1 MWCDSNRYNDGRGY
15 KTIWE
20 IKRCRDFQIEDT
32 NADWGP
38 HHPEIDRNF
47 KPNNFKLTTMYIVDS
62 YPLAVILC
70 VVTMMCWGSWANT
83 QKLASKEWSFP
94 LFYWDYTLGVIILSL
109 IFGLTLGSSGD
120 SGQAFIPNLLNA
132 APRAILF
139 ALLGGVIFN
148 IANLLLVAAI
158 EIAGMAIAFPIGIGL
173 ALVLGVFNNYLP
185 NPEAYNSLY
194 LFLGVGLV
202 TLAIVINAMA
212 YKKVSQGSKST
223 RGIVVSLVAGLLM
236 SFFYRFVA
244 DSMSTD
250 LVNIEA
256 GTFTPY
262 SAVFVFSIGIFISNF
277 LFNFYFM
284 KKPVS
289 GEPVTFGMYFKQG
302 TPKLHIVGIIGGII
316 WSLGMMLSIM
326 AGDIAG
332 YAISY
337 GLGQGAT
344 LVAAIWGVFVWKEFK
359 DAPKGTSKLLILMF
373 ASFIVGLVLII
384 LANDA

>member
-1 MWCDSNRYNDGRGY
+1 M
-15 KTIWE
+15 
-20 IKRCRDFQIEDT
+20 F
-32 NADWGP
+32 
-38 HHPEIDRNF
+38 
-47 KPNNFKLTTMYIVDS
+47 IVNS
-62 YPLAVILC
+62 YSLAVLLC
-70 VVTMMCWGSWANT
+70 VITMLCWGSWANT

-120 SGQAFIPNLLNA
+120 NGESFIPNLLNA
-132 APRAILF
+132 APKAILF

-148 IANLLLVAAI
+148 IGNLLLVAAI

-185 NPEAYNSLY
+185 NPEDYNSLY

-202 TLAIVINAMA
+202 TLAIIINALA

-223 RGIVVSLVAGLLM
+223 KGIVLSLIAGLLM

-250 LVNIEA
+250 LINITP

-284 KKPVS
+284 KKPIS
-289 GEPVTFGMYFKQG
+289 GKPVTFRMYFKQG
-302 TPKLHIVGIIGGII
+302 TPKLHIVGILGGII

-359 DAPKGTSKLLILMF
+359 DAPKGTSRLLAIMF
-373 ASFIVGLVLII
+373 VSFVIGLVFII
-384 LANDA
+384 LANGA

>member
-1 MWCDSNRYNDGRGY
+1 M
-15 KTIWE
+15 
-20 IKRCRDFQIEDT
+20 F
-32 NADWGP
+32 
-38 HHPEIDRNF
+38 
-47 KPNNFKLTTMYIVDS
+47 IVNS
-62 YPLAVILC
+62 YPLAVLLC
-70 VVTMMCWGSWANT
+70 VVTMLCWGSWANT

-120 SGQAFIPNLLNA
+120 NGESFIPNLLNA
-132 APRAILF
+132 APKAILF

-185 NPEAYNSLY
+185 NPEDYNSLY

-202 TLAIVINAMA
+202 TLAIIINALA

-223 RGIVVSLVAGLLM
+223 KGIVLSLVAGLLM

-250 LVNIEA
+250 LINIIP

-277 LFNFYFM
+277 LFNYYFM
-284 KKPVS
+284 KKPIS
-289 GEPVTFGMYFKQG
+289 GEPVTFSMYIKHG
-302 TPKLHIVGIIGGII
+302 TPKLHIVGILGGII

-359 DAPKGTSKLLILMF
+359 DAPKGTSKLLVLMF
-373 ASFIVGLVLII
+373 ASFVIGLVLII
-384 LANDA
+384 LANGA